1 MGDTWTMKMQT
12 SALSQLKIR
21 VELKPVRWT
30 SSPSVPEFVNG
41 LEVRRTLILSC
52 DKALVTDSIL
62 FGQERSA
69 CQNRKS

>member
-1 MGDTWTMKMQT
+1 MRYWP

-41 LEVRRTLILSC
+41 LEVRRTLISSC
-52 DKALVTDSIL
+52 DKALVVNCPCYEFSP
-62 FGQERSA
+62 A
-69 CQNRKS
+69 CWCWSRAAAV